1 MENLNGTQLEYR
13 NSKRDNYMSLTD
25 LVQDLTT
32 DSLIKIL
39 PTIEKLKKQLIVMS
53 EIEKRNELS
62 DEDYFELL
70 ETCNGI

>member
-32 DSLIKIL
+32 DSLINIL

>member
-1 MENLNGTQLEYR
+1 MKNLNGTQLEYK

-32 DSLIKIL
+32 NSLIKIL